1 MHGVSFRVYTS
12 MLFDSQIYVTVVVLI
27 GMLPC
32 DVILLL
38 FTSAEDALFRL
49 YYRVGHYIVR

>member
-1 MHGVSFRVYTS
+1 MHDVSFRVYTS

-49 YYRVGHYIVR
+49 